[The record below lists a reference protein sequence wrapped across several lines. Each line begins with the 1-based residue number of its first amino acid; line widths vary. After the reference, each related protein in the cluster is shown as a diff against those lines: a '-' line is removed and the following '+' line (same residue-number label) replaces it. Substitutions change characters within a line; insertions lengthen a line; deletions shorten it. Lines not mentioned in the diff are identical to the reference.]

1 MKLKKKLIK
10 KKYIKEKITS
20 TWVNLTNPLHTK
32 WDWDKK
38 IIFLKKMT
46 EKKKTQVKSIKKKL
60 REKIRVYPG

>member
-38 IIFLKKMT
+38 IILKKNDR
-46 EKKKTQVKSIKKKL
+46 EKKDPS
-60 REKIRVYPG
+60 

>member
-1 MKLKKKLIK
+1 MKLKKKLIL